1 MACLPAGISF
11 ARRFQAMIPRED
23 RLAFD
28 LLQIGQLLKE
38 EREERAISL
47 SDVSEALYVRKSVVA
62 ALESGRWEL
71 LPHHVYVKGY
81 VKQYARYLGVDQDL
95 LQQLFAGTLSC

>member
-1 MACLPAGISF
+1 VQAHVLLAVSGVILREAVLPF
-11 ARRFQAMIPRED
+11 N
-23 RLAFD
+23 

-38 EREERAISL
+38 EREERSISL

-71 LPHHVYVKGY
+71 LPHQVYVKGY
-81 VKQYARYLGVDQDL
+81 VKQYARYLGMDRDF
-95 LQQLFAGTLSC
+95 LQQLFADSPSH

>member
-1 MACLPAGISF
+1 MIS
-11 ARRFQAMIPRED
+11 RED
-23 RLAFD
+23 QLSFN

-71 LPHHVYVKGY
+71 LPHQVYVKGY

-95 LQQLFAGTLSC
+95 LQQLFAATLSC